1 MKKKYY
7 SPITKFFVTTMCLLL
22 WDIMDKCVRF
32 SFKKKKK
39 ILFTL
44 VLKLLVVVRKKEIW
58 NFCIAVTERIRENEA
73 VKMIRLKEGF
83 VRIAEA
89 YVELGKKCSTV
100 FQAQKVNTEIIC
112 ILTLK
117 GSLNITVVQWIISL
131 QKGNNFHVRRVRAR

>member
-1 MKKKYY
+1 M
-7 SPITKFFVTTMCLLL
+7 
-22 WDIMDKCVRF
+22 
-32 SFKKKKK
+32 
-39 ILFTL
+39 FTL

-131 QKGNNFHVRRVRAR
+131 QKGNKISCQACASQVNILTWRIRNRKDECLILKGYGFLNKSTVPKHI